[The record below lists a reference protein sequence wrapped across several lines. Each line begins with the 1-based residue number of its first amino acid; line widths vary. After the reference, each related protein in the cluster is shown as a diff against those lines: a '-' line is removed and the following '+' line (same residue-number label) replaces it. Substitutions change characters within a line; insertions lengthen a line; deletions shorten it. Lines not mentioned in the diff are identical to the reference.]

1 MSAHAITLELPGPLY
16 EHFKRRVERTHRS
29 LEAELLDAVANA
41 ASVEGDEISP
51 ELTEALED
59 MTNLDDRELWQIAR
73 RTMSPTAS
81 RQLEALHFKQRD
93 EGLDGD
99 EDADRRKLI
108 RQYERTMLMRAQA
121 ARLLKE
127 RGHDVSGL
135 VAAK

>member
-41 ASVEGDEISP
+41 ASVEDDELSP
-51 ELTEALED
+51 ELLEALD
-59 MTNLDDRELWQIAR
+59 AMTDLDDSELWQIAR
-73 RTMSPTAS
+73 KTMAS
-81 RQLEALHFKQRD
+81 ADSRRLEALHFKQRD
-93 EGLDGD
+93 EGLDAD
-99 EDADRRKLI
+99 EDTDRRKLI
-108 RQYERTMLMRAQA
+108 QEYERTMLMRAQA

-127 RGHDVSGL
+127 RGRDVSGL